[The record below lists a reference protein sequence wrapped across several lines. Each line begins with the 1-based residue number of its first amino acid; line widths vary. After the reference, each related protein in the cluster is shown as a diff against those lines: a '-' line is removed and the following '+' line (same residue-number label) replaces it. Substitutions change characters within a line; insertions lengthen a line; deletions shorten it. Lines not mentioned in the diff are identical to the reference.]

1 MKRSKLKNKYDKKRN
16 YENWSLYKKQRNYC
30 LSLLRKTK
38 KAYFEK
44 LNIKEIGDNK
54 TFWKTTWPY
63 FSDKDNKSSKITLV
77 ENNIVIAD
85 KKRVSE
91 LMNKYFINITKN
103 LNLKAPI
110 INTTDDIQF
119 LTKNYDNRISIREIK
134 EAYPEIVP
142 DSFHFK
148 SVSLDDVK
156 KEVLNLNPKKS
167 STSGTIPE
175 QFLNKLLTFICNI

>member
-1 MKRSKLKNKYDKKRN
+1 MRKANKVY
-16 YENWSLYKKQRNYC
+16 L
-30 LSLLRKTK
+30 
-38 KAYFEK
+38 EK
-44 LNIKEIGDNK
+44 LNIEVITDNK
-54 TFWKTTWPY
+54 TFWKTARPY
-63 FSDKDNKSSKITLV
+63 FSDEDNKSPKITLV
-77 ENNIVIAD
+77 EINIATAGE
-85 KKRVSE
+85 KRVTE

-167 STSGTIPE
+167 STSGTIPVTILK
-175 QFLNKLLTFICNI
+175 QTIDVHLQHLTNAINHTLQTNCLIN

>member
-1 MKRSKLKNKYDKKRN
+1 MKRSKLETKYNKKRN
-16 YENWSLYKKQRNYC
+16 YENWSLYQKQRNYC

-103 LNLKAPI
+103 LNLKAPV
-110 INTTDDIQF
+110 INT
-119 LTKNYDNRISIREIK
+119 S
-134 EAYPEIVP
+134 
-142 DSFHFK
+142 
-148 SVSLDDVK
+148 
-156 KEVLNLNPKKS
+156 
-167 STSGTIPE
+167 
-175 QFLNKLLTFICNI
+175 

>member
-1 MKRSKLKNKYDKKRN
+1 M
-16 YENWSLYKKQRNYC
+16 
-30 LSLLRKTK
+30 RKTK

-85 KKRVSE
+85 KNWVAE
-91 LMNKYFINITKN
+91 LMSKYFINIIKT

-110 INTTDDIQF
+110 INTTDDIESW
-119 LTKNYDNRISIREIK
+119 TKNYDNHISRTKIK
-134 EAYPEIVP
+134 EAYREIVP

-148 SVSLDDVK
+148 SLSLDDVK
-156 KEVLNLNPKKS
+156 KEVLNLNQKKS
-167 STSGTIPE
+167 SISGIIRVTILKQTIDVHLQQLANAINHALQTNCFPEEIKIIGSYTS
-175 QFLNKLLTFICNI
+175 L